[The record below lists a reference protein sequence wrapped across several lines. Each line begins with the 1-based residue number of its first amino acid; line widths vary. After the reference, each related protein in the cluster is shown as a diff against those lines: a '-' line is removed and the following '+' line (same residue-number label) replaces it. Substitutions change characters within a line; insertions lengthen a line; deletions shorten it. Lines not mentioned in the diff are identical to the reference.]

1 MSNNTKYTTPLAIS
15 LLLTTS
21 VASCYIASILYK
33 QSLEKRTINTN
44 NNDNDNESGKTYK
57 SPTISPHKEK
67 KIRSRTLSSGGTF
80 TDDEYEITRLDRYSK
95 VSKGT
100 KGAGKIYKF
109 VLTGGPCSGKTTAS
123 ERIQVFLRER
133 GFRVFVAQEA
143 ATMLFLN
150 GASPDDFSNP
160 GCLYAFQQFVIDTQ
174 MSLENSFE
182 NYARS
187 TQQDCVIICDRG
199 IMDGSAY
206 VEKDEWNG
214 ILNYAGLDT
223 ISAREGR
230 YDAVFHLVSAAD
242 GAEEFYSLANNL
254 GSRHESCS
262 EANRQDKRT
271 QLAWSGHP
279 HHVIIDN
286 RNTKTFEKKLEQLLS
301 HLATYVGLPS
311 LARRSHKFVL
321 LTLPDLDSLPNV
333 QVFDVEKVMLRS
345 AFRTENGLVDDN
357 NDTSGSIRSIGQGK
371 ELYSFVR
378 RRSQGGFHAY
388 GLTTVKLLE
397 SGEKVE
403 LKQVISKRMYNMLT
417 RNGDDKRH
425 AVIQR
430 RYCFLWEDQ
439 SFHIYEYLAPEET
452 LGIFTL
458 LCQCEGEPRIPPFL
472 KVGSLQ
478 NNEDYLSS
486 FTLSLKN
493 KKTDIS
499 SPRLSRQI
507 LTHSNIETK
516 SVNEEKEFI
525 NDSAIE
531 I

>member
-1 MSNNTKYTTPLAIS
+1 MNNINKCTTPLAIS
-15 LLLTTS
+15 LLLTTA

-33 QSLEKRTINTN
+33 QSLEKKSIDTITTANTVAA
-44 NNDNDNESGKTYK
+44 NDNIATYS
-57 SPTISPHKEK
+57 SPTVSPHKERK
-67 KIRSRTLSSGGTF
+67 LRSRTLSSGGNV
-80 TDDEYEITRLDRYSK
+80 TDDENETKRVDRYSQ

-150 GASPDDFSNP
+150 GASPDDFANP

-187 TQQDCVIICDRG
+187 TQKDCVIICDRG

-206 VEKDEWNG
+206 VEKEEWNG
-214 ILNYAGLDT
+214 ILKYAGLDT

-254 GSRHESCS
+254 GSRHESCE

-311 LARRSHKFVL
+311 LARRSHKYVL
-321 LTLPDLDSLPNV
+321 LELPDLDSLPNV

-345 AFRTENGLVDDN
+345 AFRTEGGLIDGN
-357 NDTSGSIRSIGQGK
+357 NDTSGSIRSIGQGR

-388 GLTTVKLLE
+388 GLTTVKLLD

-403 LKQVISKRMYNMLT
+403 LKQVISKRMYHMLT

-430 RYCFLWEDQ
+430 RYCFLWEAQ
-439 SFHIYEYLAPEET
+439 SFHIYEYLAPANS
-452 LGIFTL
+452 LGLYTL

-472 KVGSLQ
+472 KVGSLH
-478 NNEDYLSS
+478 NNDDNLS
-486 FTLSLKN
+486 TYNLSLKDN
-493 KKTDIS
+493 KTSFS
-499 SPRLSRQI
+499 SPRLSRQ
-507 LTHSNIETK
+507 N
-516 SVNEEKEFI
+516 SVNSINANEEKEYNEAAIFI
-525 NDSAIE
+525 
-531 I
+531 